1 MSNDTLL
8 CAAVRFSVF
17 KDGMRKR
24 VFKGLAA
31 VAASSPVFAMAA
43 DDLASMSDSAAE
55 GAKTF
60 QKNIL
65 VIAQM
70 FGVVF
75 VIGGLIAAKNKK
87 DNPQIKTGAI
97 VASVIFGA
105 VLVVVPEIIKRSQAQ
120 IGLSPVDVG

>member
-1 MSNDTLL
+1 MSKDILL

-24 VFKGLAA
+24 VLKGLTA

-43 DDLASMSDSAAE
+43 DDLAGMSDSAAE
-55 GAKTF
+55 GATTF
-60 QKNIL
+60 QKNVL

-70 FGVVF
+70 IGVVF
-75 VIGGLIAAKNKK
+75 VIGGLISAKNKK

-97 VASVIFGA
+97 VAAILFGA

-120 IGLSPVDVG
+120 VGLSPVDVG

>member
-8 CAAVRFSVF
+8 RAAVGFSVF

-24 VFKGLAA
+24 VFKGLTAI
-31 VAASSPVFAMAA
+31 AASSPVFAMAA
-43 DDLASMSDSAAE
+43 DDLAGMSDSAAE
-55 GAKTF
+55 GATTF

-65 VIAQM
+65 TIAQM
-70 FGVVF
+70 IGVVF
-75 VIGGLIAAKNKK
+75 VIGGLISAKNKK

-97 VASVIFGA
+97 VAAILFGA

-120 IGLSPVDVG
+120 VGLSPVDVG

>member
-1 MSNDTLL
+1 MSKDILL

-24 VFKGLAA
+24 AIKGLTA

-43 DDLASMSDSAAE
+43 DDLAGMSDSAAE
-55 GAKTF
+55 GATTF

-70 FGVVF
+70 IGVVF

-97 VASVIFGA
+97 VASILFGA

-120 IGLSPVDVG
+120 VGLTPVDVG

>member
-1 MSNDTLL
+1 
-8 CAAVRFSVF
+8 
-17 KDGMRKR
+17 
-24 VFKGLAA
+24 
-31 VAASSPVFAMAA
+31 
-43 DDLASMSDSAAE
+43 
-55 GAKTF
+55 
-60 QKNIL
+60 
-65 VIAQM
+65 M